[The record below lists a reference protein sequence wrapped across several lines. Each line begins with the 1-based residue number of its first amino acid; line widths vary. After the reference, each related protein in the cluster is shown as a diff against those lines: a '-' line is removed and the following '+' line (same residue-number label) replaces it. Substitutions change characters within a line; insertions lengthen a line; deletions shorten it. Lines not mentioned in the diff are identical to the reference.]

1 MHTDKDFRADW
12 AGYWCT
18 LGRLLRGTRVLHQQL
33 DIPLEQGIRR
43 SRWTALWVAALGVAA
58 GLIACPDA
66 WAALRQALRLP
77 AEGWAFMAT
86 SAAWVALTAL
96 IAVALYG
103 FLRLYTLVT
112 HVIATNVFK
121 TRGQRL
127 RLLNVECTALTL
139 TAPVSAGVALTHWSV
154 WGGALISSA
163 FALYAAWVMGLGYA
177 AVFHKRPLSG
187 LGLWLVTSAVSGFV
201 LLIGALAVAVTAG
214 VLSLFFLVVL
224 RLFVHRGQ

>member
-1 MHTDKDFRADW
+1 MYTDRDFRADW
-12 AGYWCT
+12 AGYWFT

-33 DIPLEQGIRR
+33 DIPLEPGIRR
-43 SRWTALWVAALGVAA
+43 SRWTALWVAGLGVAA
-58 GLIACPDA
+58 VLIARPDV
-66 WAALRQALRLP
+66 WPALRQALRLP
-77 AEGWAFMAT
+77 AAGWASAAT
-86 SAAWVALTAL
+86 LAAWVALAGLLAIVT
-96 IAVALYG
+96 YG
-103 FLRLYTLVT
+103 LLRLYTLVA

-139 TAPVSAGVALTHWSV
+139 AAPVSAGVALTHWSV
-154 WGGALISSA
+154 WGGALIACA
-163 FALYAAWVMGLGYA
+163 FALYAAWVMALGYA

-187 LGLWLVTSAVSGFV
+187 LWLWLATSAVSGFV

-224 RLFVHRGQ
+224 RMFVHRGQ